1 MGTTSTIDL
10 RVEDGVAILTIEVAD
25 RPMNVFTPAL
35 TADLRACVERV
46 AGDPAIRGAILTSAR
61 REFVAGADIKDLV
74 TAYDRGVSAKEAYAW
89 SQELS
94 GAFRRLETCG
104 KPFAAAING
113 TALGGGFELALA
125 CHYRVLSSDPKATV
139 GLSEVKIGLLPGAGG
154 TQRVVRLVGIA
165 QAARLITEGN
175 ALAPAEALKLG
186 LVHEVAPPDQLLAR
200 ARAWLATGPEPLAP
214 WDRKGFKVP
223 GGASLALPA
232 VSQALSVG
240 SALVS
245 RATQRNYPAPHA
257 ILAALYE
264 GATVP
269 FGTALRVESK
279 YFARLLTGPVARNMM
294 RTLFVHKNAL
304 DKLQRRPAGVEKRP
318 VRTLGVLGAGMM
330 GGGIAHVAA
339 LAGIRVVLLDATAE
353 QAERGRQYSARLL
366 ARDVEKQRRTP
377 ESAQEVLA
385 RIHPTV
391 DYADL
396 AECDLVIEA
405 VFEDRA
411 VKAEV
416 TKRALAAMKR
426 DATFASNTSTLPIG
440 SLAKASPRPA
450 QFVGIH
456 FFSPVERMPLVEV
469 IVAKKTS
476 EATVAHALD
485 FVGQLRKTP
494 IVVGDSR
501 GFYTTRVFG
510 AYCQEGQALLAE
522 GVDAALIENAGRMAG
537 MPVGPLA
544 VSDEVSLELQYR
556 ASRQAA
562 EDIGPRYESPVSWPV
577 LRHFVEDLKRLGR
590 KSGGGFYDYPAD
602 GPKHLWP
609 GLAQEYPRAAVQ
621 PSLEEVKRRL
631 LYAQA
636 LEAARCF
643 EEGVVT
649 TAAEADV
656 GSILGIGFPPWT
668 GGTLSLID
676 TVGVARFVAEC
687 EQLAR
692 RHGKR
697 FRPSKWLRERAAA
710 NTPFHAAPAL
720 PASA

>member
-1 MGTTSTIDL
+1 MTGT
-10 RVEDGVAILTIEVAD
+10 G
-25 RPMNVFTPAL
+25 
-35 TADLRACVERV
+35 
-46 AGDPAIRGAILTSAR
+46 RG
-61 REFVAGADIKDLV
+61 
-74 TAYDRGVSAKEAYAW
+74 
-89 SQELS
+89 
-94 GAFRRLETCG
+94 
-104 KPFAAAING
+104 
-113 TALGGGFELALA
+113 
-125 CHYRVLSSDPKATV
+125 
-139 GLSEVKIGLLPGAGG
+139 
-154 TQRVVRLVGIA
+154 
-165 QAARLITEGN
+165 
-175 ALAPAEALKLG
+175 
-186 LVHEVAPPDQLLAR
+186 
-200 ARAWLATGPEPLAP
+200 
-214 WDRKGFKVP
+214 
-223 GGASLALPA
+223 
-232 VSQALSVG
+232 
-240 SALVS
+240 
-245 RATQRNYPAPHA
+245 
-257 ILAALYE
+257 
-264 GATVP
+264 
-269 FGTALRVESK
+269 
-279 YFARLLTGPVARNMM
+279 
-294 RTLFVHKNAL
+294 
-304 DKLQRRPAGVEKRP
+304 
-318 VRTLGVLGAGMM
+318 
-330 GGGIAHVAA
+330 
-339 LAGIRVVLLDATAE
+339 
-353 QAERGRQYSARLL
+353 
-366 ARDVEKQRRTP
+366 
-377 ESAQEVLA
+377 
-385 RIHPTV
+385 
-391 DYADL
+391 
-396 AECDLVIEA
+396 
-405 VFEDRA
+405 
-411 VKAEV
+411 

-544 VSDEVSLELQYR
+544 VSDEVSLELLYR